1 MKLAN
6 SIVLALAVA
15 TFVIGVHQTFTVGFE
30 YSYWI
35 FMITASLVLFNRIIK
50 PSDPS
55 KEKEKPKKKKKKDVP
70 QGNRQM
76 RRAMKG

>member
-6 SIVLALAVA
+6 SIILSLAVA
-15 TFVIGVHQTFTVGFE
+15 TFVIGVHQTITIGFE

-35 FMITASLVLFNRIIK
+35 FMITASLILLNRIIK

-55 KEKEKPKKKKKKDVP
+55 KEKKKSKKKKKDAP